1 MSVDVSVPS
10 LSALMLAG
18 SGVVSVTGMDVPDLT
33 VTLSGSGVLRA
44 SGSATQLDVT
54 VTGSGDAQLEELIA
68 QDVLAAVIGSGR
80 IVVTAT
86 ESLDASVPGTGA
98 IVYRGNP
105 LHVTESVTGN
115 GAITRSSRSGA
126 ATARESEHLPAG
138 RRRALQRR
146 RPRHRGRPKRGTN
159 RSR

>member
-18 SGVVSVTGMDVPDLT
+18 SGVVSVTGLDVPDLT

-115 GAITRSSRSGA
+115 GAIT
-126 ATARESEHLPAG
+126 E
-138 RRRALQRR
+138 
-146 RPRHRGRPKRGTN
+146 K
-159 RSR
+159 